1 MAFKFQDLIVTI
13 AGCGSTPKLDWCG
26 GTSKQPPPPPAP
38 PPPNLTCGSTPDYEV
53 ACLDSGEVMTQTPYA
68 LIEPHYQQELRQLL
82 LYALTMSKVKVA
94 RPTQLKV
101 LIEQMT
107 PRKLEDIEGLE
118 RRLSAALKELGEL
131 KRKARARGRG
141 TRRC

>member
-13 AGCGSTPKLDWCG
+13 DSCGSSKKLEWCG
-26 GTSKQPPPPPAP
+26 SSKPHP
-38 PPPNLTCGSTPDYEV
+38 TGGCGSTPDYEV
-53 ACLDSGEVMTQTPYA
+53 ACLDSGEVVTQEPYA

-82 LYALTMSKVKVA
+82 IYALTMSKVKVA

-131 KRKARARGRG
+131 KRKARAAGRG
-141 TRRC
+141 TRGR

>member
-13 AGCGSTPKLDWCG
+13 DGCGSSKKLESCG
-26 GTSKQPPPPPAP
+26 SSKPHPLPPV
-38 PPPNLTCGSTPDYEV
+38 TCGSTPDYEV

-82 LYALTMSKVKVA
+82 LYALTKSKVKLA

-107 PRKLEDIEGLE
+107 PRNLEDIEGLE
-118 RRLSAALKELGEL
+118 RRLSAALKELREL
-131 KRKARARGRG
+131 KRKANPRRGGTRGR
-141 TRRC
+141 

>member
-13 AGCGSTPKLDWCG
+13 DGCGSSKNLDWCG
-26 GTSKQPPPPPAP
+26 SSKKTPPPPLP
-38 PPPNLTCGSTPDYEV
+38 PPPTPGCGSSPRYEV

-68 LIEPHYQQELRQLL
+68 LIEPHYQQELRELL

-101 LIEQMT
+101 LIKQMT

-118 RRLSAALKELGEL
+118 RRLSAALKELREL
-131 KRKARARGRG
+131 KRKANPRGGRTG
-141 TRRC
+141 GR